1 MLKKHVC
8 KSLIRISFFPL
19 SDCADCTAS
28 FQDTLLLQ
36 DYVYK
41 TSICISFL
49 PLSDY
54 ADHTTSFPVA
64 KLSLDDADHWY
75 SFIWYSQGLQL
86 HLSLHQFGI
95 LQLQLTSSFSAAT
108 RRWFHQNCSCT
119 YCCIDFG
126 SCNCDS
132 LPSSIPSMKFSQDS
146 WIFPMMP
153 CNCDSLPSSIPFM

>member
-28 FQDTLLLQ
+28 FQDTLQLQ
-36 DYVYK
+36 DHVYK

-49 PLSDY
+49 PLSDC
-54 ADHTTSFPVA
+54 ADHTTSLPAA

-75 SFIWYSQGLQL
+75 SFIWYSPELQL
-86 HLSLHQFGI
+86 HLSLHQFWI
-95 LQLQLTSSFSAAT
+95 LQLQLTFSFSAAT
-108 RRWFHQNCSCT
+108 RRWFHLNCSCT

-132 LPSSIPSMKFSQDS
+132 LPSSIP
-146 WIFPMMP
+146 
-153 CNCDSLPSSIPFM
+153 FM